1 MALGTD
7 KKFEDAEY
15 RQICSEKTL
24 QSNSK
29 GFFMDFT
36 DFVVQEV
43 GNKWIQKCFGSLRS
57 DEERIKV
64 LYSSKEVS
72 LLTVKYFF
80 VEDNG

>member
-1 MALGTD
+1 MASGTG
-7 KKFEDAEY
+7 KRFEDAEY

-36 DFVVQEV
+36 DFVVEEV
-43 GNKWIQKCFGSLRS
+43 GNKWIHKIFGSLRT

-72 LLTVKYFF
+72 LLISRW
-80 VEDNG
+80 